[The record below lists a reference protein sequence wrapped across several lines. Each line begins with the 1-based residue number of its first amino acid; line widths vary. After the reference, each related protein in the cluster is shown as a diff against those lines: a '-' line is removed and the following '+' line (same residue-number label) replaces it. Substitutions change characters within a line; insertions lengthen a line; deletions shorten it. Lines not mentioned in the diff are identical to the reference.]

1 MEETGDLLEE
11 DLLPLEEAKEVFK
24 SGIDSNTKSTP
35 VSEKLFK
42 ECKSI
47 DEFHLILALGYRMK
61 EEAKAM
67 RAIKKDR
74 AYKVQT
80 FDRLAEFF
88 EVKKNTIINNLN
100 QAVEFHGRRKERCDS
115 LKQREMEED
124 SPTKAAKVPQS
135 TFDASKY
142 FEKPA
147 GPSQ

>member
-1 MEETGDLLEE
+1 
-11 DLLPLEEAKEVFK
+11 
-24 SGIDSNTKSTP
+24 
-35 VSEKLFK
+35 
-42 ECKSI
+42 
-47 DEFHLILALGYRMK
+47 MK

-115 LKQREMEED
+115 IKQREMEED
-124 SPTKAAKVPQS
+124 SPTKVAKVAKS
-135 TFDASKY
+135 SFDASKY